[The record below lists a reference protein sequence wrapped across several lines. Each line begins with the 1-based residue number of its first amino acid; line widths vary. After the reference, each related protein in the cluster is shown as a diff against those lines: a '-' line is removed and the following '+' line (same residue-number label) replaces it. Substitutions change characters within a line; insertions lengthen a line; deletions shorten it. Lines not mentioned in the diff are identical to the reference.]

1 MSTPFLKL
9 IIHMSL
15 PVCCFHTANSVRKIS
30 NTITSSCRNL
40 LPDYKKTELDSVK
53 LKSSSVSVKLCLVAG
68 LLHTQRFYNAF
79 HITLFRLVFILL
91 STSGSIPSCQL
102 LSLCSK
108 LHSQS
113 LSNPSHTCLLQT
125 ANRHCSIPCPASP

>member
-40 LPDYKKTELDSVK
+40 LPDYKKTELDSN
-53 LKSSSVSVKLCLVAG
+53 LTKSSSISVKLCLVTG
-68 LLHTQRFYNAF
+68 SISSRIFYNAF

-113 LSNPSHTCLLQT
+113 LSNPCHTCLLPN